1 MATEVCA
8 WVNTN
13 INVIRIISIA
23 SVQCCYTNEAM
34 VNLYYD
40 DSKIPEDILNQT
52 SNTVLTY

>member
-1 MATEVCA
+1 MATEVCG

-13 INVIRIISIA
+13 INVIRLVSIA
-23 SVQCCYTNEAM
+23 SVQCVYNSEAM

-40 DSKIPEDILNQT
+40 DSKISEDILHQT